1 MPAIADAD
9 MTAEQKAVMDEIAA
23 GPRGRIGGP
32 FIPLMRSPELM
43 NRVQKV
49 GEYLRFHNTVGLRN
63 SEFAVLIVA
72 RHWGQPIEWAIHRT
86 IAEREGVLPAT
97 CDAIAQGRRPD
108 NMTADEALIHDTLEE
123 LRSNRCLSDVTYE
136 RVRQR
141 FGEQGVIV
149 PSSSRSQ
156 LNSIWLALTLK
167 SSVAPQKASLQVDLM
182 RVRQAPLMYCARRM
196 SCTIQAIAVRRSC
209 VRWLSCKAM
218 R

>member
-1 MPAIADAD
+1 MSSFHLGSASLDRMPAIADAD

-86 IAEREGVLPAT
+86 IA
-97 CDAIAQGRRPD
+97 D
-108 NMTADEALIHDTLEE
+108 NMTADEALIYDTLEE
-123 LRSNRCLSDVTYE
+123 LRSNRCLSDVTYD

-141 FGEQGVIV
+141 FGEQGVIDMV
-149 PSSSRSQ
+149 AHYGYYS
-156 LNSIWLALTLK
+156 LLAMTMNVARTALPEGTESVSGLK
-167 SSVAPQKASLQVDLM
+167 AFPG
-182 RVRQAPLMYCARRM
+182 
-196 SCTIQAIAVRRSC
+196 
-209 VRWLSCKAM
+209 
-218 R
+218 